1 MKMQDK
7 NPMDW
12 SPGDCLRDAANLADE
27 IDADASLTLIHINRD
42 GKFATE
48 MRVSGLTISQTV
60 ALLEI
65 QKHRLLKLMDCD
77 NNLSHLAT
85 LSSKPTLKNALK
97 KLRNTIDSLID
108 KTGPDIPTTTDD
120 LVLRESPGRRYVD
133 VITEERTAELVA
145 DEAGQTQLSID

>member
-27 IDADASLTLIHINRD
+27 LDADASLTLIHINRD

-65 QKHRLLKLMDCD
+65 QKHRLIQLM
-77 NNLSHLAT
+77 
-85 LSSKPTLKNALK
+85 
-97 KLRNTIDSLID
+97 
-108 KTGPDIPTTTDD
+108 
-120 LVLRESPGRRYVD
+120 GRD
-133 VITEERTAELVA
+133 HN
-145 DEAGQTQLSID
+145 Q